1 MPGEACR
8 VALELFEGPL
18 DLLLY
23 LIKREELDIREISL
37 AQVAEQY
44 LAYVRQ
50 AEELDLDL
58 ASEYLVMAATLT
70 GIKSRALLPGRETGA
85 EGEEDS
91 AEALLRQLVLY
102 KAFREVA
109 EELRDSE
116 SIWRNAFPTPGERE
130 RWATG
135 EIVVPVPGQL
145 TIVDLLEAIEAVTS
159 PEEEQAPTKLERP
172 RLTIAQ
178 CISVIAELLPPGRRV
193 SLRVLAG
200 PGMTRARLIGFFVAL
215 LELVRRGW
223 VDFRQTVPFGEITF
237 RRTGRWVEG
246 CSTDSQET

>member
-8 VALELFEGPL
+8 IALEHFEGPL

-23 LIKREELDIREISL
+23 LIRREELDIREISL
-37 AQVAEQY
+37 SQVAEQY
-44 LAYVRQ
+44 LSYIRD
-50 AEELDLDL
+50 AEELDLDV
-58 ASEYLVMAATLT
+58 AGEYLVMAATLT
-70 GIKSRALLPGRETGA
+70 GIKSRALLPGRSEGE

-109 EELRDSE
+109 EDLRENE
-116 SIWRNAFPTPGERE
+116 SVWRNAFPTPGERE
-130 RWATG
+130 RWAVGRTA
-135 EIVVPVPGQL
+135 PQVPGQF
-145 TIVDLLEAIEAVTS
+145 TIVDLLEAIEAMTE
-159 PEEEQAPTKLERP
+159 PEAELLSTTLERP

-178 CISVIAELLPPGRRV
+178 CISAIAVALPSGKRV
-193 SLRVLAG
+193 SLEALAG
-200 PGMTRARLIGFFVAL
+200 PGMTRIRLIGYFVAL

-223 VDFRQTVPFGEITF
+223 VEFRQTVPFGGITF

-246 CSTDSQET
+246 CSTDSQEA